1 MTDKTPRKTPSRTAV
16 VLGVIA
22 VLLAVA
28 GGGYFSIGP
37 ERLASMFGGK
47 PEISNVPIGG
57 PFTLTDQNGKPR
69 TQADFAGKLML
80 IYFGYTYCPDV
91 CPTSLTTM
99 TDALKI
105 LGPKADRIVP
115 VFITVDPARDT
126 VDQMKMYVEH
136 FDPRFVGLTGTPEQV
151 VAAAKTYRV
160 YFAKQK
166 DAAAGSEDY
175 LVDHTSIT
183 YLMDRQGRFLT
194 HFGHAVT
201 AEAMAERIRKYL

>member
-1 MTDKTPRKTPSRTAV
+1 
-16 VLGVIA
+16 
-22 VLLAVA
+22 
-28 GGGYFSIGP
+28 
-37 ERLASMFGGK
+37 
-47 PEISNVPIGG
+47 
-57 PFTLTDQNGKPR
+57 
-69 TQADFAGKLML
+69 
-80 IYFGYTYCPDV
+80 
-91 CPTSLTTM
+91 M